1 MKNIVAIVS
10 IVFIVAVETAINIGY
25 SSMLLTENMVEVFI
39 VNGNDE
45 ETVIKQIEES
55 QKKIANYSYKLP
67 QRNGE
72 NARVSYNGN
81 SNSKRQNSMTMKLE
95 AVSGNQA

>member
-10 IVFIVAVETAINIGY
+10 IVFIVVVETAINIGY
-25 SSMLLTENMVEVFI
+25 SSMLLTENMVEVFV

-55 QKKIANYSYKLP
+55 QKKIKNYSYKLP
-67 QRNGE
+67 KSNGD
-72 NARVSYNGN
+72 NTRVSYNGN

>member
-1 MKNIVAIVS
+1 MS
-10 IVFIVAVETAINIGY
+10 IVFIVVVETAINIGY

-72 NARVSYNGN
+72 NTRVSYSGN

>member
-1 MKNIVAIVS
+1 MKNVVAIVS
-10 IVFIVAVETAINIGY
+10 IVFIVVVETAINIGY

-72 NARVSYNGN
+72 NTRVSYNGN